1 MNVNDKRIKKI
12 LDSTKVIACVG
23 VSSNRIR
30 PSYFVLRY
38 LYFKNFRV
46 IPINPVYA
54 GEILFGEKVLSSISE
69 IDPEIKVDML
79 DIFRKSEAVLPIV
92 EDALKHLRK
101 LKTIWMQIG
110 VHNEEAARLASQQ
123 GLEVIQNKCPKI
135 EYQRLFGELRM
146 AGFNTGVISSRLI
159 LN

>member
-54 GEILFGEKVLSSISE
+54 GEILFGEKVLGCS
-69 IDPEIKVDML
+69 K
-79 DIFRKSEAVLPIV
+79 
-92 EDALKHLRK
+92 
-101 LKTIWMQIG
+101 
-110 VHNEEAARLASQQ
+110 
-123 GLEVIQNKCPKI
+123 
-135 EYQRLFGELRM
+135 
-146 AGFNTGVISSRLI
+146 
-159 LN
+159 

>member
-1 MNVNDKRIKKI
+1 MNANDKRIKNI
-12 LDSTKVIACVG
+12 LGSTKVIACVG
-23 VSSNRIR
+23 VSPNRIR

-46 IPINPVYA
+46 IPINPMYA
-54 GEILFGEKVLSSISE
+54 GEILFGERILGSISE
-69 IDPEIKVDML
+69 IDSEVKVDML

-92 EDALKHLRK
+92 EDALKHLKK

-110 VHNEEAARLASQQ
+110 VHNEEAAGIALKQ
-123 GLEVIQNKCPKI
+123 GLEVVQNKCPKI

-146 AGFNTGVISSRLI
+146 AGFNTGIISSRLI

>member
-1 MNVNDKRIKKI
+1 
-12 LDSTKVIACVG
+12 
-23 VSSNRIR
+23 
-30 PSYFVLRY
+30 
-38 LYFKNFRV
+38 
-46 IPINPVYA
+46 VYA

-123 GLEVIQNKCPKI
+123 GLEVVQNKCPKI

>member
-1 MNVNDKRIKKI
+1 MNANDKRIKNI
-12 LDSTKVIACVG
+12 LGSTKVIACVG
-23 VSSNRIR
+23 VSPNRIR

-46 IPINPVYA
+46 IPINPMYV
-54 GEILFGEKVLSSISE
+54 GEILFGERILGSISE
-69 IDPEIKVDML
+69 IDSEVKVDML

-92 EDALKHLRK
+92 EDALKHLKK

-110 VHNEEAARLASQQ
+110 VSNEEAAGIALKQ
-123 GLEVIQNKCPKI
+123 GLEVVQNKCPKI

-146 AGFNTGVISSRLI
+146 AGFNTGIISSRLI

>member
-110 VHNEEAARLASQQ
+110 VQNEEAARLASQQ
-123 GLEVIQNKCPKI
+123 GLEVVQNKCPKI

-146 AGFNTGVISSRLI
+146 AGFNTGIISSRLV

>member
-123 GLEVIQNKCPKI
+123 GLEVVQNKCPKI
-135 EYQRLFGELRM
+135 AYLV
-146 AGFNTGVISSRLI
+146 N
-159 LN
+159 

>member
-1 MNVNDKRIKKI
+1 MNANDKRIKKI

-54 GEILFGEKVLSSISE
+54 GGILFGEKVLSSVSE
-69 IDPEIKVDML
+69 IDSEIKVDMV

-92 EDALKHLRK
+92 EEALKHLKK

-110 VHNEEAARLASQQ
+110 VQNEEATRLASQQ

>member
-1 MNVNDKRIKKI
+1 MNTNDKRIKNI

-23 VSSNRIR
+23 VSPNRIR

-46 IPINPVYA
+46 IPVTPTYA
-54 GEILFGEKVLSSISE
+54 GGILFGERILGSISE
-69 IDPEIKVDML
+69 INSEVKVDML

-92 EDALKHLRK
+92 EDALKHLKK

-110 VHNEEAARLASQQ
+110 VSNEEAAGIALKQ
-123 GLEVIQNKCPKI
+123 GLEVVQNKCPKI

-146 AGFNTGVISSRLI
+146 AGFNTGIISSRLI

>member
-79 DIFRKSEAVLPIV
+79 DIFRKPEAVLPIV

-123 GLEVIQNKCPKI
+123 GLEVVQNKCPKI

>member
-1 MNVNDKRIKKI
+1 MNANDKRIKKI

-54 GEILFGEKVLSSISE
+54 GAILFGEKVLSSISE

-110 VHNEEAARLASQQ
+110 VHNEEAARLASQH
-123 GLEVIQNKCPKI
+123 GLEVVQNKCPKI

-146 AGFNTGVISSRLI
+146 AGFNTGIISSRLV

>member
-1 MNVNDKRIKKI
+1 MNANDKRIKKI

-46 IPINPVYA
+46 IPINPAYA
-54 GEILFGEKVLSSISE
+54 GDMLFGEKILSSVSE
-69 IDPEIKVDML
+69 IDSEIKVDMV

-92 EDALKHLRK
+92 EEALKHLKK

-110 VHNEEAARLASQQ
+110 VQNEEATRLASQQ

-146 AGFNTGVISSRLI
+146 AGFNTGIISSRLV

>member
-79 DIFRKSEAVLPIV
+79 DIFRKPEAVLPIV
-92 EDALKHLRK
+92 EDALTHLRK

-123 GLEVIQNKCPKI
+123 GLEVVQNKCPKI